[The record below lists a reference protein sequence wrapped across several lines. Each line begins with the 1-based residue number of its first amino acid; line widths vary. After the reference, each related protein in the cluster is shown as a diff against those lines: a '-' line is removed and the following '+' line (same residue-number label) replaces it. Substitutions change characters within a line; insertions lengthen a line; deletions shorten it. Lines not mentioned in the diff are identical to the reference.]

1 MFVKITLKNV
11 KNVFFECMKIST
23 QYTRNFRRGREAFH
37 AAHNGT
43 PQQQQQQHES
53 LIRFALIPSASQFS
67 GRAVAAD
74 TARAQSLVKFSLA
87 RDAQ

>member
-1 MFVKITLKNV
+1 
-11 KNVFFECMKIST
+11 MKIST
-23 QYTRNFRRGREAFH
+23 QYTRNFRGGRREAFH

>member
-11 KNVFFECMKIST
+11 KKRFFECMKIST

-43 PQQQQQQHES
+43 PQQQQQHES